1 VVLSSGIHGSVMAIH
16 EDIVTVQV
24 DEGVRLKVSRAAIAE
39 VKAEAAAS

>member
-1 VVLSSGIHGSVMAIH
+1 
-16 EDIVTVQV
+16 VQV